1 MNAYIIFS
9 DLKGYSKLSEP
20 EIKIFFSEVLP
31 SLHTKISNFIDNKME
46 VWNTWGDGTIS
57 IFEDGK
63 DACEFT
69 LELRDFY
76 KNYDFNS
83 CKKLIPRIAGHFGQF
98 EYIND
103 PLTNKKNAFGINI
116 NTSARIE
123 PVTRPGEIFVTRS
136 FVDAVNN
143 LPSPLKSVAFDQL
156 GILPLAKSFGEAE
169 LFRLRKASEETH
181 IIDKILKQDFSSALP
196 EPPQITVEEIK
207 TITFFSNCDTADRL
221 KSLVSQ
227 ESLSNKTP
235 GFLIGLSKLYKDSGL
250 YEEALGIIELLDN
263 WELSSDSITINPFR
277 YNPDLLK
284 LKANCLT
291 RLSRY
296 EEAANIIYG
305 VWKTGNKDSDTLAML
320 AAQYKRRALYDN
332 GVLLAKDRINTD
344 LLKRSLELYIEAFR
358 LNIDDYYPAIN
369 AAYLYKILGGME
381 EGKGIKLATYI
392 IRVWGNRE
400 GENWWLDATLAEAEI
415 IQGDFE
421 LAKEKFI
428 QSIANH
434 RPNAFLRRSTQEQV
448 NIYSKLEYRTTEL
461 NNIIQ
466 LLN

>member
-31 SLHTKISNFIDNKME
+31 SLHTKISYFISKME

-57 IFEDGK
+57 VFENGK
-63 DACEFT
+63 DACEFA
-69 LELRDFY
+69 LKLRDFY
-76 KNYDFNS
+76 QNYDFNS

-98 EYIND
+98 EYIVD
-103 PLTNKKNAFGINI
+103 PLTNKNNAFGINI

-123 PVTRPGEIFVTRS
+123 PVTRPGEIFVTKS

-143 LPSPLKSVAFDQL
+143 LPSPLNFVAFDQL
-156 GILPLAKSFGEAE
+156 GMLPLAKSFGEAE
-169 LFRLRKASEETH
+169 LFRLRKVSEETQ

-196 EPPQITVEEIK
+196 EPPQITEEEKK
-207 TITFFSNCDTADRL
+207 TITFFSNCDTTERL
-221 KSLVSQ
+221 KNLVSQ

-235 GFLIGLSKLYKDSGL
+235 GFLIRLSKLYKDSGL
-250 YEEALGIIELLDN
+250 YEEALGIIALLEK
-263 WELSSDSITINPFR
+263 WELSSDSITINPFL
-277 YNPDLLK
+277 YNPELLK

-291 RLSRY
+291 RLSKY
-296 EEAANIIYG
+296 EKAANIIYG

-332 GVLLAKDRINTD
+332 GVLLAKDRINID

-392 IRVWGNRE
+392 IRVWGNKE

-421 LAKEKFI
+421 IAKEKFNKAI
-428 QSIANH
+428 NEH
-434 RPNAFLRRSTQEQV
+434 KPNTFLRRSTQEQI
-448 NIYSKLEYRTTEL
+448 NIYSKLESKMAEL
-461 NNIIQ
+461 DFIIR